1 MPSLVSAGYT
11 LAPEGGVF
19 SQSFL
24 PGAGPL
30 LSGLALSYTS
40 SDVLSLMLSLLVLFK
55 QCSYSAAD
63 FDKV

>member
-1 MPSLVSAGYT
+1 MSLFSAGYT

-30 LSGLALSYTS
+30 LSGSGPCTKQKAGTPL
-40 SDVLSLMLSLLVLFK
+40 LSLMLCLLIGCGSV
-55 QCSYSAAD
+55 QGMAD
-63 FDKV
+63 